1 MYAEVLR
8 EPIRCLSKTELK
20 VLRYLSQRP
29 EGATV
34 DEIAGE
40 IGCSL
45 KALYFILRFL
55 SMNGWIVVERMRKGV
70 GRPKNIY
77 KLSYCLEKILKEAE
91 GCKCQAENG
100 KVRILNLS
108 RLEYPFS
115 LIRFRRILR
124 TVGYNE
130 CLTIYIDDKLV
141 HDLFIYT
148 AEKKGFRLV
157 DVKSQDSIIKMTFRK
172 C

>member
-1 MYAEVLR
+1 MHAEVLR
-8 EPIRCLSKTELK
+8 EPIRCLSRTELK
-20 VLRYLSQRP
+20 VLRYLSDRP

-34 DEIAGE
+34 DEIASAV
-40 IGCSL
+40 GCSL

-55 SMNGWIVVERMRKGV
+55 SMNGWIMVERMRKRV

-77 KLSYCLEKILKEAE
+77 KLSCCLE
-91 GCKCQAENG
+91 
-100 KVRILNLS
+100 RILEEASGCQYQSENS
-108 RLEYPFS
+108 RIRILDLRKLEYPFS

-124 TVGYNE
+124 TIGYNE
-130 CLTIYIDDKLV
+130 CLIIYIDDKLV

-148 AEKKGFRLV
+148 AEKKGFRLI
-157 DVKSQDSIIKMTFRK
+157 DVTTQDSVIKMTFRR